1 VDAGRD
7 GEGAV
12 PTLETARLRL
22 RTLRRTD
29 LDALAG
35 VLGDPVGMSFY
46 PHPFSREESLAW
58 IERDIARYERLGFGH
73 LGIELLATGELIGD
87 CGPTIL
93 DVEGVAEVELGWH
106 VRRDLW
112 GRGYATEAAIAT
124 RDWMFDGRR
133 LERLI
138 SLVRP
143 ENEASCRVA
152 EKIGMTVERE
162 VDRRGLRHYVYAM
175 GPTDRPR
182 DRTV

>member
-1 VDAGRD
+1 MDAGPDR
-7 GEGAV
+7 GSAV

-22 RTLRRTD
+22 RPLRRSD
-29 LDALAG
+29 LDAFAA

-46 PHPFSREESLAW
+46 PHPFSRDESLDW
-58 IERDIARYERLGFGH
+58 IERDIARYERHGFGH
-73 LGIELLATGELIGD
+73 LGIELRSTGELIGD

-124 RDWMFDGRR
+124 RDWMFDDRG

-143 ENEASCRVA
+143 ENVPSCRVA

-162 VDRRGLRHYVYAM
+162 VDRPGWRHYVYAM
-175 GPTDRPR
+175 GPDDRR
-182 DRTV
+182 AD